1 VFGGCVGG
9 VGVGDLFEHGHGVVG
24 ERRCLGLVG
33 MGGGCGLAASSEA
46 VQERETGVGD
56 GWR

>member
-1 VFGGCVGG
+1 
-9 VGVGDLFEHGHGVVG
+9 
-24 ERRCLGLVG
+24 

-56 GWR
+56 G